1 MKSTTELTTLSVL
14 FTSPA
19 LRHHPGKDFR
29 KKPQT
34 SQGVQARHQ
43 PGAACELQTQHSAS
57 GTRSHPV
64 PQGMGAASRPGMGR
78 GGWQPWIQV
87 PFPLPC
93 IHNCPIPAGEHR
105 GRDTAA
111 PGQGIK
117 AALQVPNTAWP
128 NTHLPVHRNSLSW
141 APPIKGSI
149 HKRREKGQPE
159 TGKEKENSKFKTE
172 KANSLWK
179 KHSGAQSSQEVRLP
193 CLRNNKPPS
202 FTSSK

>member
-1 MKSTTELTTLSVL
+1 MRATN
-14 FTSPA
+14 PA
-19 LRHHPGKDFR
+19 QRVGD
-29 KKPQT
+29 T
-34 SQGVQARHQ
+34 Q
-43 PGAACELQTQHSAS
+43 PPRATGDGRCQPAWNGERRVAAMDT
-57 GTRSHPV
+57 G
-64 PQGMGAASRPGMGR
+64 
-78 GGWQPWIQV
+78 
-87 PFPLPC
+87 PLPPPM
-93 IHNCPIPAGEHR
+93 HPQLSHS
-105 GRDTAA
+105 GRRA
-111 PGQGIK
+111 PWQGHSGSGPGDK
-117 AALQVPNTAWP
+117 SCFATPHTAWP

-159 TGKEKENSKFKTE
+159 TGKEKENPKFKTE

>member
-19 LRHHPGKDFR
+19 LRHHPGKDFH

-34 SQGVQARHQ
+34 SQG
-43 PGAACELQTQHSAS
+43 GAGTAS
-57 GTRSHPV
+57 TRSCVRATNPAQRV
-64 PQGMGAASRPGMGR
+64 GDTQPPRATGDGRCQPAWNGERRVAAMDTG
-78 GGWQPWIQV
+78 
-87 PFPLPC
+87 PLPPPM
-93 IHNCPIPAGEHR
+93 HPQLSHS
-105 GRDTAA
+105 GRRA
-111 PGQGIK
+111 PWQGHSGSGPGDK
-117 AALQVPNTAWP
+117 SCFATPHTAWP

-159 TGKEKENSKFKTE
+159 TGKEKENPKFKTE

-179 KHSGAQSSQEVRLP
+179 KHLGAQSSQEVRLP